1 MSKNLVI
8 VESPAKAKTITK
20 FLGGD
25 FLVKSSFGHIRDLPK
40 KGMSVDIANN
50 FTPSYEISSDKKK
63 VVAELRKAAKE
74 ADVIWL
80 ASDEDR
86 EGEAIAWHLAEVL
99 KLDPKKT
106 KRIVFHEITEPA
118 IKAAVG
124 NPRTIDVALVDAQQA
139 RRILDRIVGYELSPV
154 LWKKV
159 RTGLSAGR
167 VQSVAVRLIVERE
180 REIEDFQAKVTFKV
194 TALFTLSDGTELK
207 AECPTKFETEEKA
220 VKLLEALR
228 DEQATISDVKKTPG
242 TRSPSAPFT
251 TSTLQQEASRRL
263 GYSPKQTM
271 MLAQRLYENGHITYM
286 RTDSV
291 NLSKLAIG
299 SMGEYIKS
307 QYGNEYHQ
315 VRTFTT
321 KSAGA
326 QEAHEAIRPT
336 TPSRREAGDDTQ
348 QQKLYDLIWK
358 RAVSSQMS
366 PAKVEKTTITIG
378 LEKDKDILEA
388 KGEIVTFAG
397 FLKVWAENKTGEEGL
412 LPEVKKGDELG
423 LINAL
428 AEQTFSRPPARYAE
442 ATLVRQLEEMGIG
455 RPSTYAPTISTIQD
469 RGYVEK
475 ADVEGKEREVVRIYL
490 NEQTM
495 PANDGS
501 QNSEAVGDPKREGS
515 LARSS
520 ASTWEGT
527 LEGPTS
533 AVARASAP
541 LQAEQ
546 GKHELTTGSS
556 WDPRATQVEDEAQ
569 GVATTKSNLSPH
581 ITRVQKLETT
591 ATDRNKLIPTS
602 TGSVVTDFLTKNFSD
617 IVNYDFTKD
626 VEAEFDQIAEGKIA
640 WQKML
645 ERFYGPFHV
654 SVEKSADV
662 SRAEAAQAR
671 LLGNDPKTG
680 KPITA
685 RFGRFGPMVQIG
697 DVEDEEKPRFAGI
710 TNGKTVDNITLEEAL
725 KLFDLPRNLGKDE
738 QGNDILANIGRFGPY
753 VKIGNSYVSI
763 RGHDPYTIE
772 LETALELIRED
783 AAKKAA
789 RNIKEFEGTDIK
801 VLNGRYG
808 PYITDGKKNARIPK
822 DVEPAS
828 LSLDDAKALLEKA
841 PAGKKR
847 PVRRAKK

>member
-8 VESPAKAKTITK
+8 VESPAKAKTIAK
-20 FLGGD
+20 FLGKD
-25 FLVKSSFGHIRDLPK
+25 FTVKSSFGHIRDLPK

-50 FTPSYEISSDKKK
+50 FTPVYEVSGDKKK
-63 VVAELRKAAKE
+63 VVSELKKAAKE
-74 ADVIWL
+74 ADVVWL

-99 KLDPKKT
+99 KLDPKQT

-118 IKAAVG
+118 IKAAIQT
-124 NPRTIDVALVDAQQA
+124 PRTIDIALVDAQQA

-180 REIEDFQAKVTFKV
+180 REIDEFQTQATFKI
-194 TALFTLSDGTELK
+194 TANFTLQDGTELR
-207 AECPTKFETEEKA
+207 AECPTKFEAEEAA

-228 DEQATISDVKKTPG
+228 DEAATITDVKKTPG

-299 SMGEYIKS
+299 AMAGYIEKEYGK
-307 QYGNEYHQ
+307 EYHQ
-315 VRTFTT
+315 IRTFTT

-336 TPSRREAGDDTQ
+336 HVERRDAGDDAQ
-348 QQKLYDLIWK
+348 QKKLYDLIWK
-358 RAVSSQMS
+358 RAVSSQMA
-366 PAKVEKTTITIG
+366 PAQVEKTTITIG
-378 LEKDKDILEA
+378 LDKSKEILEA

-397 FLKVWAENKTGEEGL
+397 FLKAWAENKAGEEGL
-412 LPEVKKGDELG
+412 LPEVNKGDALD
-423 LINAL
+423 LVNAL
-428 AEQTFSRPPARYAE
+428 AEQTFSRPPARYTE

-475 ADVEGKEREVVRIYL
+475 TDVEGKEREVVRVYL
-490 NEQTM
+490 GTHPQ
-495 PANDGS
+495 G
-501 QNSEAVGDPKREGS
+501 SEAV
-515 LARSS
+515 SS
-520 ASTWEGT
+520 A
-527 LEGPTS
+527 
-533 AVARASAP
+533 
-541 LQAEQ
+541 EQ
-546 GKHELTTGSS
+546 IPPDPGKHDGE
-556 WDPRATQVEDEAQ
+556 ATLSEEAPALVSTEV
-569 GVATTKSNLSPH
+569 GRDIV
-581 ITRVQKLETT
+581 RVQKIEIT
-591 ATDRNKLIPTS
+591 APDRNKLIPTS
-602 TGSVVTDFLTKNFSD
+602 TGQVVTDFLSKNFSN

-626 VEAEFDQIAEGKIA
+626 VEEEFDDIADGKVT

-645 ERFYGPFHV
+645 AKFYGPFHTT
-654 SVEKSADV
+654 VEKSADI

-680 KPITA
+680 KPVSA

-753 VKIGNSYVSI
+753 VKVGSSYVSI
-763 RGHDPYTIE
+763 KGHDPYSIE
-772 LETALELIRED
+772 LDTALEIIKED

-808 PYITDGKKNARIPK
+808 PYITDGKKNAKIPK
-822 DVEPAS
+822 DTEPTAVT
-828 LSLDDAKALLEKA
+828 LEQAKELLDAV
-841 PAGKKR
+841 PAATRG
-847 PVRRAKK
+847 RRRTSRK

>member
-8 VESPAKAKTITK
+8 VESPAKAKTIGK
-20 FLGGD
+20 FLGKD
-25 FLVKSSFGHIRDLPK
+25 FVVKSSFGHIRDLPK
-40 KGMSVDIANN
+40 KGMSVDIENN
-50 FTPSYEISSDKKK
+50 FAPSYEVSSDKKK
-63 VVAELRKAAKE
+63 VVSELKKAAKE
-74 ADVIWL
+74 ATTVWL

-99 KLDPKKT
+99 KLDPTKT

-118 IKAAVG
+118 IKAAIEK
-124 NPRTIDVALVDAQQA
+124 PRTVDLKLVDAQQA

-180 REIEDFQAKVTFKV
+180 RDIEKFEAKATFKV

-207 AECPTKFETEEKA
+207 AECPTKFETEEQA
-220 VKLLEALR
+220 TKLIEALR
-228 DEQATISDVKKTPG
+228 DETATITDVKKTPG

-299 SMGEYIKS
+299 AMAGYIENT
-307 QYGNEYHQ
+307 YGKEYHQ
-315 VRTFTT
+315 IRTFTT

-336 TPSRREAGDDTQ
+336 HVENRGAGDDQQ

-358 RAVSSQMS
+358 RSVSSQMA
-366 PAKVEKTTITIG
+366 PAQVEKTTITIG
-378 LEKDKDILEA
+378 LEKNKEVLEA

-412 LPEVKKGDELG
+412 LPEVNKGDVLN
-423 LINAL
+423 LISAL
-428 AEQTFSRPPARYAE
+428 AEQTFSRPPARFTE

-475 ADVEGKEREVVRIYL
+475 ADVEGKERDVIRVRLESGAIEREQKTEV
-490 NEQTM
+490 
-495 PANDGS
+495 
-501 QNSEAVGDPKREGS
+501 
-515 LARSS
+515 
-520 ASTWEGT
+520 
-527 LEGPTS
+527 
-533 AVARASAP
+533 
-541 LQAEQ
+541 
-546 GKHELTTGSS
+546 
-556 WDPRATQVEDEAQ
+556 
-569 GVATTKSNLSPH
+569 
-581 ITRVQKLETT
+581 T

-602 TGSVVTDFLTKNFSD
+602 IGGVVTDFLAKNFSD
-617 IVNYDFTKD
+617 IVSYDFTKD
-626 VEAEFDQIAEGKIA
+626 VEQEFDHIADGKIA

-645 ERFYGPFHV
+645 AAFYGPFHAI
-654 SVEKSADV
+654 VEKSADI

-680 KPITA
+680 RPVSA

-697 DVEDEEKPRFAGI
+697 NAEDEEKPKFAGI
-710 TNGKTVDNITLEEAL
+710 TNGKTVDTITLEEAL
-725 KLFDLPRNLGKDE
+725 VLFNLPRTVGKDKD
-738 QGNDILANIGRFGPY
+738 GNDILANIGRFGPY
-753 VKIGNSYVSI
+753 VKIGSSYVSI
-763 RGHDPYTIE
+763 KGHDPYHID
-772 LETALELIRED
+772 LETALQLIAED
-783 AAKKAA
+783 AEKKAA
-789 RNIKEFEGTDIK
+789 RNIKVFEGSDIK
-801 VLNGRYG
+801 VLNGRFG
-808 PYITDGKKNARIPK
+808 PYITDGKKNAKIPK
-822 DVEPAS
+822 DVEPKDVT
-828 LSLDDAKALLEKA
+828 LEQAKELIEKA
-841 PAGKKR
+841 PAAKAR
-847 PVRRAKK
+847 PRRKIAKK